1 MLIVD
6 DIINLIDVVVSER
19 NLELSLDLHAVDC
32 SQGLYWNRLF
42 VGWSAG
48 NVLLKV
54 RIYIEHI
61 NRVLFFLLWLQ
72 MSKLFQCCTYATKT
86 LVLLRKIGLSTGLA
100 A

>member
-1 MLIVD
+1 M
-6 DIINLIDVVVSER
+6 
-19 NLELSLDLHAVDC
+19 
-32 SQGLYWNRLF
+32 
-42 VGWSAG
+42 
-48 NVLLKV
+48 LLKV